1 MPGKRRQEK
10 SALQTLCKT
19 RVTWSRLHYLKPN
32 PDRNI
37 GCPAAMLAQRG
48 VIMCLPPASGGSSAQ
63 RARQVRTMR
72 YQEIHPGCRDEWAT

>member
-19 RVTWSRLHYLKPN
+19 RVTGSRLHYLKPN

-72 YQEIHPGCRDEWAT
+72 YQEIHPGSRDEWTT